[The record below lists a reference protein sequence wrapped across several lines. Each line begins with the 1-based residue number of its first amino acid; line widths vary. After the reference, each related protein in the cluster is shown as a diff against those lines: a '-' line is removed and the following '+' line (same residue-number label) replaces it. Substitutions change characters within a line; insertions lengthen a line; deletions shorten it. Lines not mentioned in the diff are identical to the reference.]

1 MWYFFEQLHV
11 KIDTASSKG
20 GALPQPSHSCPT
32 NRYIILARVQ
42 KKKREQ
48 PRRFQGQGFLRLLFW
63 QLARHAQ
70 NLPATAAAP
79 QPITNRTNSSLWIP
93 CSGKPHL
100 HKPVCHAVHF
110 WIRICR
116 GPEWAAPESKSFSLC
131 CTRSCTRLH
140 HQQIDYSL
148 QKERIKNYFYLE
160 INTSTSLQW
169 RLTNEW
175 TKAKQSLLERA
186 VVGGCD
192 TDSKEQRT
200 QSKMSKIS
208 TTGGD
213 SAFSIG
219 RCVVIIA
226 VLLNIVFFF

>member
-1 MWYFFEQLHV
+1 MTTKNFRPGWVIKATHCSREISTYVILFRA
-11 KIDTASSKG
+11 TARE
-20 GALPQPSHSCPT
+20 
-32 NRYIILARVQ
+32 NRYCIKQRWCLAATLALLSHKPLHNPRECR
-42 KKKREQ
+42 KKREQ

-110 WIRICR
+110 WIRIIR

-175 TKAKQSLLERA
+175 AKAKQHGEM
-186 VVGGCD
+186 
-192 TDSKEQRT
+192 K
-200 QSKMSKIS
+200 
-208 TTGGD
+208 
-213 SAFSIG
+213 
-219 RCVVIIA
+219 
-226 VLLNIVFFF
+226 